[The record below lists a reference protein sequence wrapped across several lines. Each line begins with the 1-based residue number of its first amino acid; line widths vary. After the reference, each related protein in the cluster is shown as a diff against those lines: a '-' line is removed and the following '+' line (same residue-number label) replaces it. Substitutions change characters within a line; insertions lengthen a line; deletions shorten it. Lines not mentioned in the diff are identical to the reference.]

1 MPHSTH
7 GTIALMGS
15 GEMASSMVEVHKYAM
30 SLVEG
35 PVRAVF
41 VDTPAGFQL
50 NADLLSQK
58 AAEYFAERLH
68 TPLEIVSFKNAATA
82 TRAELQAAVSLL
94 RAATYIFAGPGS
106 PTYAI
111 RNWRHTPVYDA
122 MSETVTHGGCLTFAS
137 AAALTLGRWTIP
149 VYEVYKVGEPVRWVD
164 GLDILGHSGFEVAIV
179 PHWNNNSGGD
189 HDTRYCFMGAPRWEV
204 LESQLPASTTV
215 LGIDEHTACILRLN
229 DNLAEVRGVGRVTVR
244 RTGAEQVFPSGA
256 SFSLDLIRSDRA
268 GMSPTG
274 PGGSPPVEPT
284 IPTWD
289 MIRAQHERLMAAD
302 PPRREDVADY
312 VYSLLVLLSAARQ
325 QQDGPTMQQAE
336 EALREAF
343 IRTLAMFES
352 TPIDVG
358 ATIGP
363 YVELLLEVRSFLR
376 EEKLWALADRIR
388 DRLEE
393 LGIVVQDTPE
403 GVTWKRRA

>member
-58 AAEYFAERLH
+58 AVEYFAERLH
-68 TPLEIVSFKNAATA
+68 TPLEIVSFKNAASA
-82 TRAELQAAVSLL
+82 TRAELRAAVILL

-122 MSETVTHGGCLTFAS
+122 MFETVTRGGCLTFAS

-149 VYEVYKVGEPVRWVD
+149 VYEVYKVGEPAHWVE
-164 GLDILGHSGFEVAIV
+164 GLDTLGHSGFEVAIV

-189 HDTRYCFMGAPRWEV
+189 HDTNYCFMGAPRWEL
-204 LESQLPASTTV
+204 LESQLPATTTV

-229 DNLAEVRGVGRVTVR
+229 DSLAEVRGIGRVTVR
-244 RTGAEQVFPSGA
+244 RAGAEQIFPSGA

-268 GMSPTG
+268 GMSPTK
-274 PGGSPPVEPT
+274 PGDSTPVKPV

-289 MIRAQHERLMAAD
+289 VIRVQHEQLMAAD
-302 PPRREDVADY
+302 PPRREDVTSY
-312 VYSLLVLLSAARQ
+312 VYSLFALLSAARQ
-325 QQDGPTMQQAE
+325 QQDWPTMQRAE

-343 IRTLAMFES
+343 IRTLAMLES
-352 TPIDVG
+352 TPVDVG
-358 ATIGP
+358 AMIGP
-363 YVELLLEVRSFLR
+363 YVDLLLEVRSSLR
-376 EEKLWALADRIR
+376 KEKLWAQADRIR

-393 LGIVVQDTPE
+393 LGIVVQDTPR
-403 GVTWKRRA
+403 GVVWKGRA